1 LKEDVLGRV
10 FRKSVNANPGLKFN
24 RGNNFSSLKLLFVAY
39 VLCSLTILLL
49 KTEEQKMLTE
59 EFAETL
65 QK

>member
-1 LKEDVLGRV
+1 MESQGKV

-24 RGNNFSSLKLLFVAY
+24 RGNNFPSIKLLSIAC
-39 VLCSLTILLL
+39 VLCSLRILLL
-49 KTEEQKMLTE
+49 KTEGQKILTE